1 VLGLL
6 YFGSVLLFQSLL
18 RALTGQT
25 YQFVVVASTLL
36 IAVLFNPL
44 RRRIQASI
52 DRRFYRRKYDAEQVL
67 AKFAAT
73 GRDEV
78 DLDRLVE
85 ALLVVVDET
94 IQPEHVTIW
103 LREPEPHTLTK

>member
-1 VLGLL
+1 M
-6 YFGSVLLFQSLL
+6 
-18 RALTGQT
+18 
-25 YQFVVVASTLL
+25 
-36 IAVLFNPL
+36 
-44 RRRIQASI
+44 
-52 DRRFYRRKYDAEQVL
+52 L